1 MKLYTQLICGL
12 AAAVLMALPLQAQE
26 WLTFEGKAGPG
37 AGKHIVFVSGDEE
50 YRSEESL
57 PMLAKILSQRH
68 GFKTTVLF
76 AIDKDGTINPEVKN
90 NLPGAEALDTA
101 DAIVMLLRF
110 RAWPD
115 DQMKHFADAYE
126 RGVPIIGLRTSTHG
140 FSGLK
145 GTYASFNDFGKR
157 VLGERWV
164 NHWGRHKSEAT
175 RAIVEES
182 SKNDP
187 VLRGVSDIF
196 VTTDVYEAYP
206 PADATILFRG
216 QVLKGMNRD
225 DAPADYKKKRS
236 TDKEE
241 QGINEPMMP
250 IAWTR
255 EVPNEAG
262 KKNRVLCTTM
272 GAANDLLN
280 EGLRRMVVNG
290 VYWGLGLDVPQKA
303 DVEFVDPYQPS
314 MYGFK
319 GQRPGLKPADL
330 ALGKPLEARQPET
343 PAPAAH
349 KEGASAQPPA
359 PASVPAAKVTI
370 KNP

>member
-1 MKLYTQLICGL
+1 MKLTSHIISWL
-12 AAAVLMALPLQAQE
+12 APLVLAVAPLHAQE
-26 WLTFEGKAGPG
+26 WLTFEGKTGPG
-37 AGKHIVFVSGDEE
+37 AGKHIVFLTGDEE
-50 YRSEESL
+50 YRSEEGL

-76 AIDKDGTINPEVKN
+76 SIDKDGTINPGVKS

-115 DQMKHFADAYE
+115 DQMKHFVDAYE
-126 RGVPIIGLRTSTHG
+126 RGIPVIGLRTSTHG

-175 RAIVEES
+175 RAIMEPAA
-182 SKNDP
+182 KDDP

-216 QVLKGMNRD
+216 QVLKGMNPD
-225 DAPADYKKKRS
+225 DAAADYKKKRS

-241 QGINEPMMP
+241 QGINDPMMA
-250 IAWTR
+250 IAWKR

-262 KKNRVLCTTM
+262 KKNRTLCTTM
-272 GAANDLLN
+272 GAASDLVN
-280 EGLRRMVVNG
+280 ESLRRLVVNG

-303 DVEFVDPYQPS
+303 DVEYVDPYNPS
-314 MYGFK
+314 TYGFD
-319 GQRPGLKPADL
+319 GHRHGLKPADL
-330 ALGKPLEARQPET
+330 ALGKPLEKRQPEAPAAKKEGAQAAA
-343 PAPAAH
+343 PAPAV
-349 KEGASAQPPA
+349 ASE
-359 PASVPAAKVTI
+359 K
-370 KNP
+370 K